1 MLRLFRLSLVTL
13 SCVALLAAKVI
24 ADELED
30 VVGEVTLPAAETPV
44 SPKSSQAV
52 AVELTFTNFKM
63 EAMLVALAIG
73 LVANYFYGSR
83 TNTQLS
89 KTWEKPIA
97 EVLNAN
103 FSLVGDGKRVLE
115 WDSAAD
121 MLLYASGRRHCKFV
135 QGHLMLKARQDP
147 VSLLNDLVANNQEK
161 LEMEIVLNE
170 DEFVG
175 FVFAAVQRKRAKA
188 LNRDR
193 YDIST
198 FTKIV
203 ANDKISPKLVLFS
216 ENADATAQL
225 LESGLGD
232 ILADNNSL
240 LEELVITD
248 SPAEKPDSHEFKR
261 DKKLSVVIRL
271 PEATNN
277 NIAQFKELLE
287 FVFYL
292 VDYIPEGINL
302 RPESVRKLAK
312 TRDEAFKEFSRMVE
326 QDKQEALAK
335 ALSEKRRIELEQVG
349 KMSPEQRRKWEE
361 KDRKKQL
368 KKEQSKR
375 VRRVK

>member
-1 MLRLFRLSLVTL
+1 
-13 SCVALLAAKVI
+13 
-24 ADELED
+24 
-30 VVGEVTLPAAETPV
+30 
-44 SPKSSQAV
+44 
-52 AVELTFTNFKM
+52 M

-232 ILADNNSL
+232 ILADDSSL
-240 LEELVITD
+240 LEEVIITD

-277 NIAQFKELLE
+277 SIAQFKKLLE

-302 RPESVRKLAK
+302 RPESVKKLTK

-335 ALSEKRRIELEQVG
+335 ALSEKRRIELEQVD